1 MKSKP
6 NRLKLEYP
14 APPESPIV
22 SLAANK
28 VCTDMYS
35 TCGKIFCIKH
45 FIGGLKF
52 SILWVQFLYAVVA
65 EMDIL
70 VTEIIE

>member
-35 TCGKIFCIKH
+35 TCGKIP
-45 FIGGLKF
+45 
-52 SILWVQFLYAVVA
+52 S
-65 EMDIL
+65 
-70 VTEIIE
+70 VTPLAAAPLDSKNSSNSA